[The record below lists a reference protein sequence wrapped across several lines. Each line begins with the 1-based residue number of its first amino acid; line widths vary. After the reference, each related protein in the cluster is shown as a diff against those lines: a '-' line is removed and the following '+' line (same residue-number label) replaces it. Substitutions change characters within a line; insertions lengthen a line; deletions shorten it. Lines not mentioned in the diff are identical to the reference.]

1 MSKRL
6 KSNHYQNTNNQTS
19 DNMPPRKKVIE
30 SKLIQTDE
38 LPETDKSNEINDS
51 NKSNESNESNL
62 SNDSNKS
69 TKNSFDELLNQIIL
83 LEKNIYIRMENI
95 EKSCILNLEK
105 MEKIEKRID
114 SKFNDLENI
123 EKRIDSKFDNL
134 ENIEKRIDSKFDNL
148 EKNNALNLE
157 KIEKGLL
164 SINTDLINQNIKMS
178 DIAFGKLPEPSPLP
192 NENGSNNSDNS
203 SNNSD
208 NSSNEN
214 SIKELYFYEQNNS
227 LIVYGPGTYD
237 NKDKLKKFGEWNGI
251 NKNWKL
257 TISRETLFQEFKNI
271 TEKEKS

>member
-6 KSNHYQNTNNQTS
+6 KSTHYQSINNQTS

-30 SKLIQTDE
+30 SKLIQTEE
-38 LPETDKSNEINDS
+38 LPKNETDKSNESPKD
-51 NKSNESNESNL
+51 
-62 SNDSNKS
+62 
-69 TKNSFDELLNQIIL
+69 SFDELLNQIIL
-83 LEKNIYIRMENI
+83 LEKNIYTRMENI

-105 MEKIEKRID
+105 MEK
-114 SKFNDLENI
+114 SAL
-123 EKRIDSKFDNL
+123 NL
-134 ENIEKRIDSKFDNL
+134 EKMEKRIDSKFDNL
-148 EKNNALNLE
+148 EKSNAFNLE

-178 DIAFGKLPEPSPLP
+178 DIAFGKLPEPLPLP
-192 NENGSNNSDNS
+192 NENGTGNS
-203 SNNSD
+203 SNNSS

-214 SIKELYFYEQNNS
+214 SDNSTKELYFYEQNNA
-227 LIVYGPGTYD
+227 LVVYGPGTYD